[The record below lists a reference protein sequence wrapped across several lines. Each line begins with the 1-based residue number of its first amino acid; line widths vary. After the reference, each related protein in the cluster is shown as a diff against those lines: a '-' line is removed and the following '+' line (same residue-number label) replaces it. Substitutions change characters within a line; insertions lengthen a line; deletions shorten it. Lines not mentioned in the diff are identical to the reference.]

1 MNFKNPKI
9 EKVYEY
15 LSQMSCRAY
24 ADPFLISNVVL
35 CKQDVLGRV
44 LETCLSG
51 ELPQILRHGGVS
63 QEAIESALG
72 VEFQHGMV

>member
-1 MNFKNPKI
+1 MARELDYIF
-9 EKVYEY
+9 
-15 LSQMSCRAY
+15 
-24 ADPFLISNVVL
+24 DGGVL
-35 CKQDVLGRV
+35 PIRPASTVID
-44 LETCLSG
+44 LSG